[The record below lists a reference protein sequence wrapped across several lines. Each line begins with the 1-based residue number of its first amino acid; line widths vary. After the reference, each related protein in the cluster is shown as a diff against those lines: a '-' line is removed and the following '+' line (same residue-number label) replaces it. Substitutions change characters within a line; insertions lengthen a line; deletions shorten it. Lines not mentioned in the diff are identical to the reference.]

1 MALAAAWLER
11 NPMSQRTIITGG
23 LVVTE
28 NDLFHADVIVDG
40 ERISGLTA
48 DARAIEADERIDATG
63 HLVLPGGIDAHTHFR
78 EPDAE
83 TKEGFSSG
91 GRAAAAGGIT
101 TVVEMPQA
109 NPTTVTA
116 AQFVAKR
123 TRVGMTGVVD
133 MALWGGIVGPG
144 RQDRGELDGMAQAGA
159 VGFKSFMAGS
169 SPSFPPVDDA
179 HLLEAMLKVSGL
191 NMPYALHAESDT
203 LVRAGLQAMKAAG
216 RTDPRAHF
224 DSRPPMVETLAVNT
238 ALFLAEQTGCWVHIC
253 HVASEGALKLIAGAR
268 RRGVRVTCET
278 CPQYLALDLNDLDQ
292 LNGFGRC
299 APALRD
305 AEEVE
310 GIWEYVLDETVDYV
324 CSDHCAY
331 TAEEKAVDD
340 IFAAPLGL
348 SGVQTLLPVFFDGAV
363 NERGMALP
371 QFVRQMAT
379 NAAQIFDLYPRKGTI
394 RIGADADLVIFD
406 PDAEWTIRG
415 EQMLHRQQW
424 TPFEGKTI
432 AGQVL
437 RTLRR
442 GETIYDAS
450 RHGDEALGVAGSGR
464 FLPRGYGHKAQEPV
478 EMGTMVGAE

>member
-1 MALAAAWLER
+1 MTR
-11 NPMSQRTIITGG
+11 RTIITGG

-28 NDLFHADVIVDG
+28 NDLFHADIIVDG

-48 DARAIEADERIDATG
+48 DAREVDADERIDAAG
-63 HLVLPGGIDAHTHFR
+63 NLVLPGGIDAHTHFR
-78 EPDAE
+78 EPDPE
-83 TKEGFSSG
+83 SKEGFTSG

-101 TVVEMPQA
+101 TVVEMPQG
-109 NPTTVTA
+109 NPTTLTA

-144 RQDRGELDGMAQAGA
+144 RQDRSELDGMADAGA

-169 SPSFPPVDDA
+169 SPSFPPVNDA
-179 HLLEAMLKVSGL
+179 QLLDAMLKVTGL
-191 NMPYALHAESDT
+191 NMPYALHAESDA
-203 LVRAGLQAMKAAG
+203 LVSAGLQAMKAAG
-216 RTDPRAHF
+216 RTDARAHF
-224 DSRPPMVETLAVNT
+224 ESRPPMVEMLAVNT

-253 HVASEGALKLIAGAR
+253 HVASDGALKLIAEAR
-268 RRGVRVTCET
+268 QRGVRVTCET
-278 CPQYLALDLNDLDQ
+278 CPQYLALDLDDLDQ

-310 GIWEYVLDETVDYV
+310 RIWEYVLDETVDYI

-331 TAEEKAVDD
+331 TVEEKSVDD
-340 IFAAPLGL
+340 VFAAPLGL

-363 NERGMALP
+363 NERGMTLP
-371 QFVRQMAT
+371 QFVRQTTT
-379 NAAQIFDLYPRKGTI
+379 NAAQIFDLFPRKGTI

-406 PDAEWTIRG
+406 PDAEWTVRG
-415 EQMLHRQQW
+415 DEMLHRQRW

-432 AGQVL
+432 AGKVL

-442 GETIYDAS
+442 GETVYDAT
-450 RHGDEALGVAGSGR
+450 RHGDESLGAPGSGR
-464 FLPRGYGHKAQEPV
+464 FLPRGYGHRAQAPV
-478 EMGTMVGAE
+478 EMGAMVGAE